1 MAEVGYEEQ
10 TRRGGIALVFIVAL
24 VLSEPLI
31 GWIAAPFATL
41 YFAGRAL
48 FKSDLRLLDIPL
60 AIGGFVLYALVLYLI
75 FPMWKAERVGGMWFV
90 MGLYSLGWV
99 WLLQWRFNMLGGD

>member
-1 MAEVGYEEQ
+1 MAEAGYEEQ
-10 TRRGGIALVFIVAL
+10 TRRGGIALALIVAL
-24 VLSEPLI
+24 TLSAPLI
-31 GWIAAPFATL
+31 GWLAAPFATL

-60 AIGGFVLYALVLYLI
+60 AIGGGALYALILCLI
-75 FPMWKAERVGGMWFV
+75 LPMWKEERVGGMWFV

-99 WLLQWRFNMLGGD
+99 GLLQWRFNMLGGD